1 MQSIPFVVVALIS
14 KQPLNFSSTTQFFLE
29 GRITLLSQIP
39 EINSDI
45 LIRAM
50 SFQILL
56 PTQLDLVWYLIFPR
70 FSKYI

>member
-1 MQSIPFVVVALIS
+1 MQTIPFVVVALIS
-14 KQPLNFSSTTQFFLE
+14 KQRLIFSFSTQFFLE

-56 PTQLDLVWYLIFPR
+56 LTQLDLVWYLIFPR